1 MGTKNKAR
9 GNTAEYYVRDRCEHY
24 GVNCDRAW
32 GSDGRSMGLDYE
44 DDGTIG
50 RYRWQSKRFK
60 FDNVVKW
67 FYVNCM
73 KYLTGDQDLV
83 TFYIDRAKGHPRKVY
98 AIMDLEDLLS
108 LIAEA
113 KNGQAKDS

>member
-1 MGTKNKAR
+1 
-9 GNTAEYYVRDRCEHY
+9 
-24 GVNCDRAW
+24 
-32 GSDGRSMGLDYE
+32 
-44 DDGTIG
+44 
-50 RYRWQSKRFK
+50 
-60 FDNVVKW
+60 
-67 FYVNCM
+67 M